1 MTRPKAVIQ
10 VLAPTELLGGRAG
23 TLRGNKQVLDGF
35 QTEVNASEKAQG
47 GDGTSSE
54 ASNNR

>member
-10 VLAPTELLGGRAG
+10 VPAPAELLGGGAG

-35 QTEVNASEKAQG
+35 QTAVNAS
-47 GDGTSSE
+47 
-54 ASNNR
+54 